1 MEYEI
6 SLPSDEDGYTT
17 LQCPYCREKFK
28 IRNDE
33 FQEQNYS
40 NICCPIC
47 GLTNSVSKF
56 YTKDVYDK
64 AMEIAENEVYK
75 MINDAFSGFK
85 STKYLKITTN
95 AFKSDKNKVLRDK
108 EYSLQIV
115 EVKCCNIHL
124 KVRQLDALIGAYC
137 PYCGR
142 DNIE

>member
-33 FQEQNYS
+33 FKEQNHS
-40 NICCPIC
+40 NIYCPIC
-47 GLTNSVSKF
+47 GLTNSMSKF

-64 AMEIAENEVYK
+64 AMEICEKEMYK
-75 MINDAFSGFK
+75 LINNAFSGIM
-85 STKYLKITTN
+85 STECFQISTN
-95 AFKSDKNKVLRDK
+95 EVKSDKNKVLRDK
-108 EYSLQIV
+108 EYSLKIV
-115 EVKCCNIHL
+115 EAKCCNIHL
-124 KVRQLDALIGAYC
+124 KVRPIDALIGAYC

-142 DNIE
+142 GNIE